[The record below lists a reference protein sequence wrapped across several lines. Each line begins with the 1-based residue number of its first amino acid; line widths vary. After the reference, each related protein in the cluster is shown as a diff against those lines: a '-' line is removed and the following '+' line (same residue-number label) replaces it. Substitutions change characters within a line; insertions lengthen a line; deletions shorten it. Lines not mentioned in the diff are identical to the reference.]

1 MLNREILK
9 MDTTLLRPALEIR
22 SVELHTP
29 FSWLRAGLDD
39 LRAAP
44 FHTVTRRCA
53 CDGPGLVARRGFSTI
68 RPLVK

>member
-1 MLNREILK
+1 

-22 SVELHTP
+22 PVELRIP

-44 FHTVTRRCA
+44 FHTVTRCCA
-53 CDGPGLVARRGFSTI
+53 RDRPGLVARRRLFCHPTFGEM
-68 RPLVK
+68 RVQ